1 MISEAVH
8 IAKMIHQLVNTS
20 TQPVCVHGPAF
31 PTIFTMRALVYV
43 SSIPPQRKALA
54 SPGLI
59 KALLHIVE
67 HDNTFGGHS
76 TAAYAAMTAVNLIGR
91 EEVNE
96 GGLTLTRQAVDKVIQ
111 QFMSYF
117 DLSSRR
123 ASYPVVKMLVSAK
136 ILAHLII
143 PDTNKTFVIEH
154 DGALDCL
161 VLGLLLDASDPR
173 RLEEG
178 AVELQWTC
186 AMILQ
191 NLALIASGV
200 GILRTHSGT
209 MEGLRELAST
219 DSGAAKSEK
228 ARQCA
233 VGAMFELEA
242 EKRRAV
248 LTMGSATAI
257 EHIMLSYNWD
267 HQAVIKRVNASLV
280 RRGYTTWI
288 DVEKMQGS
296 TVEAMADAVEGAA
309 AMCYGV
315 SRAYKESANCRL
327 EAQYAYQREKDMV
340 PLMVEEG
347 YRADG
352 WLGML
357 LGTRLYYVLY
367 GSTVSSEAA
376 FEGKMEELCREL
388 GDRGKGNVGSV
399 SRIVDLALSDQAHR
413 VSALVQCLECAAR
426 LLMVVPRKQR
436 AALMKRVEVV
446 QDSLEGEAL
455 APWAGAEWAAEHSE
469 PVSEAMTRVLSL
481 EGSPEAEKSSTVTSV
496 VTDLLSV
503 LDSVSESFAD
513 RAEVLAAAVQG
524 GGEASA
530 LAVVGVLKH
539 GVAVMEALW
548 TSTPRRGRKM
558 IGTTSERAEELLE
571 SMDESGLIVQLSSCE
586 ASSLAVLCEQ
596 LCAVEALRAADKI
609 VDAGSAVACVD
620 ALLEELGRC
629 GDPVAHAARQ
639 LASSAN
645 TGQRLQGLNVLG
657 ALPRVV
663 LEVGCDA
670 EVACLGAMLGMLSK
684 EDGGSVRERAMAAV
698 ALFTL
703 CMRNTTIPDDFK
715 THSKIVCSTFRDWVE
730 APSAGIEG
738 ASELLAAATLCPLLC
753 LDALSRLPRDSA
765 CSAFTSFIK
774 LLLGSNGYARYLSI
788 EL

>member
-1 MISEAVH
+1 MSAERGEFLFFVAARRVCELLGGGGGPERMCGSAWLALFALCWRNGLGATVSMLVSDAVCSMSHECVQALGSGDMDGTDGVMLMAAGTCCSGVLLGSEMGSKSTGPERATMERVFNDWLSRSAKSQVDHLYSGERTRQLLPAILEVLASEDLILASTTCCFISIFYNNVYNGKNSVDVLLSSEVLSAVLAVRSRIAGPPQHTTVEWWAARTEVRSLETACLIGPLVCACMGFAHQAMSSHGRGLEIPPALNAQWREMISEAVH

-123 ASYPVVKMLVSAK
+123 ASYPVVRMLVSAK

-327 EAQYAYQREKDMV
+327 EAQYAYQREK
-340 PLMVEEG
+340 
-347 YRADG
+347 
-352 WLGML
+352 
-357 LGTRLYYVLY
+357 
-367 GSTVSSEAA
+367 
-376 FEGKMEELCREL
+376 
-388 GDRGKGNVGSV
+388 
-399 SRIVDLALSDQAHR
+399 
-413 VSALVQCLECAAR
+413 
-426 LLMVVPRKQR
+426 
-436 AALMKRVEVV
+436 
-446 QDSLEGEAL
+446 
-455 APWAGAEWAAEHSE
+455 
-469 PVSEAMTRVLSL
+469 
-481 EGSPEAEKSSTVTSV
+481 
-496 VTDLLSV
+496 
-503 LDSVSESFAD
+503 
-513 RAEVLAAAVQG
+513 
-524 GGEASA
+524 
-530 LAVVGVLKH
+530 
-539 GVAVMEALW
+539 
-548 TSTPRRGRKM
+548 
-558 IGTTSERAEELLE
+558 
-571 SMDESGLIVQLSSCE
+571 
-586 ASSLAVLCEQ
+586 
-596 LCAVEALRAADKI
+596 
-609 VDAGSAVACVD
+609 
-620 ALLEELGRC
+620 
-629 GDPVAHAARQ
+629 
-639 LASSAN
+639 
-645 TGQRLQGLNVLG
+645 
-657 ALPRVV
+657 
-663 LEVGCDA
+663 
-670 EVACLGAMLGMLSK
+670 
-684 EDGGSVRERAMAAV
+684 
-698 ALFTL
+698 
-703 CMRNTTIPDDFK
+703 
-715 THSKIVCSTFRDWVE
+715 
-730 APSAGIEG
+730 
-738 ASELLAAATLCPLLC
+738 
-753 LDALSRLPRDSA
+753 
-765 CSAFTSFIK
+765 
-774 LLLGSNGYARYLSI
+774 
-788 EL
+788 

>member
-1 MISEAVH
+1 VRSRIAGPPQHTTVEWWAARTEVRSLETACLIGPLVCACMGFAHQAMSSHGRGLEIPPALNAQWREMISEAVH

-357 LGTRLYYVLY
+357 LGARLYYVLY

-388 GDRGKGNVGSV
+388 GERGKVGPSTGGSNSQVHNLAGQLCDKSQRSSV
-399 SRIVDLALSDQAHR
+399 LSH
-413 VSALVQCLECAAR
+413 CLECAGRAR
-426 LLMVVPRKQR
+426 
-436 AALMKRVEVV
+436 
-446 QDSLEGEAL
+446 EGR
-455 APWAGAEWAAEHSE
+455 SN
-469 PVSEAMTRVLSL
+469 
-481 EGSPEAEKSSTVTSV
+481 
-496 VTDLLSV
+496 
-503 LDSVSESFAD
+503 
-513 RAEVLAAAVQG
+513 
-524 GGEASA
+524 
-530 LAVVGVLKH
+530 
-539 GVAVMEALW
+539 
-548 TSTPRRGRKM
+548 
-558 IGTTSERAEELLE
+558 
-571 SMDESGLIVQLSSCE
+571 
-586 ASSLAVLCEQ
+586 
-596 LCAVEALRAADKI
+596 
-609 VDAGSAVACVD
+609 
-620 ALLEELGRC
+620 
-629 GDPVAHAARQ
+629 ARPSRF
-639 LASSAN
+639 L
-645 TGQRLQGLNVLG
+645 
-657 ALPRVV
+657 
-663 LEVGCDA
+663 
-670 EVACLGAMLGMLSK
+670 
-684 EDGGSVRERAMAAV
+684 DGGYIYPPTRRRVQRG
-698 ALFTL
+698 T
-703 CMRNTTIPDDFK
+703 C
-715 THSKIVCSTFRDWVE
+715 
-730 APSAGIEG
+730 AGISAHRRNGGLFGVHDTLTARSSSSG
-738 ASELLAAATLCPLLC
+738 A
-753 LDALSRLPRDSA
+753 
-765 CSAFTSFIK
+765 
-774 LLLGSNGYARYLSI
+774 
-788 EL
+788 

>member
-1 MISEAVH
+1 
-8 IAKMIHQLVNTS
+8 
-20 TQPVCVHGPAF
+20 
-31 PTIFTMRALVYV
+31 
-43 SSIPPQRKALA
+43 
-54 SPGLI
+54 
-59 KALLHIVE
+59 
-67 HDNTFGGHS
+67 
-76 TAAYAAMTAVNLIGR
+76 
-91 EEVNE
+91 
-96 GGLTLTRQAVDKVIQ
+96 
-111 QFMSYF
+111 
-117 DLSSRR
+117 
-123 ASYPVVKMLVSAK
+123 
-136 ILAHLII
+136 
-143 PDTNKTFVIEH
+143 
-154 DGALDCL
+154 
-161 VLGLLLDASDPR
+161 
-173 RLEEG
+173 
-178 AVELQWTC
+178 
-186 AMILQ
+186 
-191 NLALIASGV
+191 
-200 GILRTHSGT
+200 
-209 MEGLRELAST
+209 
-219 DSGAAKSEK
+219 
-228 ARQCA
+228 
-233 VGAMFELEA
+233 
-242 EKRRAV
+242 
-248 LTMGSATAI
+248 
-257 EHIMLSYNWD
+257 
-267 HQAVIKRVNASLV
+267 
-280 RRGYTTWI
+280 
-288 DVEKMQGS
+288 VEKMQGS